1 MLVLVLDLNTKR
13 ASIEAAYAA
22 LRSYVEQ
29 HIAVERHAEKS
40 RQHTHVNRQTDKMKH
55 ALYTI
60 F

>member
-29 HIAVERHAEKS
+29 HIAVEWHAEKS
-40 RQHTHVNRQTDKMKH
+40 RQHTHVNGQTDK
-55 ALYTI
+55 
-60 F
+60 